1 MANIPLNK
9 LTGSNGSTLFTAGEQ
24 TANVSQIVIQEDD
37 TALEAIFETQVD
49 RDPDSGTY
57 GQRILLDVTDEQN
70 PDSGT
75 YKKGAI
81 LTPRRGYFA
90 QFQFDKDVIGY
101 NLVGP
106 KQIDGE

>member
-9 LTGSNGSTLFTAGEQ
+9 LTGSDGSTLFAAGEQ

-37 TALEAIFETQVD
+37 TSVTAIYETEVD
-49 RDPDSGTY
+49 RTEGSGTY
-57 GQRILLDVTDEQN
+57 GQRVLLEVTDEQN
-70 PDSGT
+70 PDGGL

-90 QFQFDKDVIGY
+90 QFEFDKDVMGY
-101 NLVGP
+101 QLVGP
-106 KQIDGE
+106 KQISGE